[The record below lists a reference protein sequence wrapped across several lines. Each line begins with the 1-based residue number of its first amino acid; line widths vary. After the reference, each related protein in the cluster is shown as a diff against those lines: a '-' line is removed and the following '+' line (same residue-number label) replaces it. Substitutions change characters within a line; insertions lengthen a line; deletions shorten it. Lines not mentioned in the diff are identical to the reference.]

1 VGLRV
6 GPGADLPTYALL
18 IDEDDHQAERRSC
31 RYNQGEQ
38 VWPTREPGMTQDRTA
53 VAHPDELS
61 GRDIGEAD
69 GPAEEDAS
77 VDETVIEQLAS
88 ITDGQGF
95 SVLGE
100 LLNAFLT
107 AVPGRLETLDRAAT
121 AGDLVAVSD
130 QAHALTGSA
139 ASFGAR
145 RMADLCRKLRAA
157 AQEGDHAGAERL
169 VIAIHAEFLQV
180 RAWLVTFRDRT

>member
-1 VGLRV
+1 
-6 GPGADLPTYALL
+6 
-18 IDEDDHQAERRSC
+18 
-31 RYNQGEQ
+31 
-38 VWPTREPGMTQDRTA
+38 MTQDRTA
-53 VAHPDELS
+53 VAHPDRVS
-61 GRDIGEAD
+61 GRGIGAVDESAED
-69 GPAEEDAS
+69 EPA
-77 VDETVIEQLAS
+77 VDETVIEQLAT

-100 LLNAFLT
+100 LLNAFLGT
-107 AVPGRLETLDRAAT
+107 VPGRLEALDRAAT

-145 RMADLCRKLRAA
+145 GMANLCRQLRVA
-157 AQEGDHAGAERL
+157 AQNGDDAGARRL
-169 VIAIHAEFLQV
+169 VGALQAEFLTV

>member
-1 VGLRV
+1 MR
-6 GPGADLPTYALL
+6 
-18 IDEDDHQAERRSC
+18 
-31 RYNQGEQ
+31 
-38 VWPTREPGMTQDRTA
+38 QDRTA
-53 VAHPDELS
+53 VAQPEEMP
-61 GRDIGEAD
+61 GRDIGETVESVEEA
-69 GPAEEDAS
+69 PA

-107 AVPGRLETLDRAAT
+107 AVPGRLETLDRAAR
-121 AGDLVAVSD
+121 AGELVAVSD

-145 RMADLCRKLRAA
+145 GMADLCRQLRVA
-157 AQEGDHAGAERL
+157 AQNGDQQATKQL
-169 VIAIHAEFLQV
+169 VDALHTEFLRV
-180 RAWLVTFRDRT
+180 RAWLVAFRDRT

>member
-1 VGLRV
+1 MR
-6 GPGADLPTYALL
+6 
-18 IDEDDHQAERRSC
+18 
-31 RYNQGEQ
+31 
-38 VWPTREPGMTQDRTA
+38 QDRTA
-53 VAHPDELS
+53 VAHPEERP
-61 GRDIGEAD
+61 GRDIGEAE
-69 GPAEEDAS
+69 GSVEERPP

-107 AVPGRLETLDRAAT
+107 AVPGRLEALDRAVT
-121 AGDLVAVSD
+121 GGELVAVGD

-145 RMADLCRKLRAA
+145 GMADLCRKLRVA
-157 AQEGDHAGAERL
+157 AQDGDHAATVRL
-169 VIAIHAEFLQV
+169 VDALHAEFLRV
-180 RAWLVTFRDRT
+180 RAWLLAFRERT

>member
-1 VGLRV
+1 
-6 GPGADLPTYALL
+6 
-18 IDEDDHQAERRSC
+18 
-31 RYNQGEQ
+31 
-38 VWPTREPGMTQDRTA
+38 MTQDRTA
-53 VAHPDELS
+53 VVRPGEMP
-61 GRDIGEAD
+61 GRDIGEVD
-69 GPAEEDAS
+69 GSEEEDPA

-88 ITDGQGF
+88 ITDAQGF

-107 AVPGRLETLDRAAT
+107 AVPGRLEALDRAAT
-121 AGDLVAVSD
+121 GGDLVAVSD

-145 RMADLCRKLRAA
+145 RMANLCRQLRVA
-157 AQEGDHAGAERL
+157 AQKGDHADTQRL
-169 VIAIHAEFLQV
+169 VGDLHAEFLEV